1 MLEYSHLFIKKVMN
15 KMYAF
20 INGLK
25 RYRKRLP
32 KNVLKTI
39 RGQAIAGDL
48 DGAKKA

>member
-1 MLEYSHLFIKKVMN
+1 
-15 KMYAF
+15 MYAF
-20 INGLK
+20 INDLK